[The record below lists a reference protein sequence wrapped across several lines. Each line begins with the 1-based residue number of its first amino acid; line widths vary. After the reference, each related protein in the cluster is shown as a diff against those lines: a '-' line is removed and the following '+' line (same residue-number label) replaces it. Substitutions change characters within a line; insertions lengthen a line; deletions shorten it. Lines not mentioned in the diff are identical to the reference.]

1 VRSRAVWAVTVA
13 LAALAVLGW
22 TLTPAPHSGGDNAS
36 YLSLGHSLAT
46 GGGYVEHWDPEG
58 APHTKYPPVFPTLLA
73 LLVLAGASSWTAY
86 KLLMIGLVSLAVTFV
101 FTWASGRRG
110 PIAGAAVA
118 GLTLLSAGWLDAAR
132 WILSEPL
139 FLVCTFLALWAADRA
154 PGRLPALRNEL
165 RRVIGASGASG
176 DADARA
182 LGRADRTEDP
192 KGPNGPR
199 SAKGPKVPQGPDE
212 SGRGGV
218 APGIWLAL
226 AGAGALLAF
235 FTRSAGLPLV
245 LALFFALVFLRAWR
259 QAGVFAATVALPGL
273 AWYLRA
279 RRGTGEGAYQSEFW
293 LVNPY
298 EPELGTLGW
307 LGLPGRVW
315 ANLGAYGLDVLPAQ
329 WWGVGATGGAF
340 LGVVIGGLAFWGWT
354 LRIRLG
360 AGVAEL
366 FVPAY
371 LGLILLWPEVWTG
384 ERFFLPLLPVVLL
397 YAGEAVRY
405 AALPLGRL
413 GAPVA
418 VALTVLILAVPALP
432 GWMAVMDEAAQC
444 RSLARSGD
452 VFRCHGPAFQEFRNA
467 SAWIGVNLPANAVVL
482 NRKPSIHYLLGGR
495 PGRIFEFTL
504 DPSRFLAD
512 ADRIGARY
520 VLFDHI
526 DGISPYY
533 LGGIV
538 HAQPLAFCY
547 IAGWGG
553 GTGVPGTDL
562 LGILPA
568 SGRVSGGDPT
578 QIEVCSR
585 EYLEPLIR
593 DPSTEGTRIPR
604 FVGSPPAR
612 IESLQS
618 RLPADP

>member
-1 VRSRAVWAVTVA
+1 MPRAAWTAVIALVA
-13 LAALAVLGW
+13 VVILGS

-36 YLSLGHSLAT
+36 YLALGNSLAT

-58 APHTKYPPVFPTLLA
+58 APHTKYPPAFPALLA
-73 LLVLAGASSWTAY
+73 LLVLAGVSSWTAY
-86 KLLMIGLVSLAVTFV
+86 KLLMIGLVTLAVTLV
-101 FTWASGRRG
+101 FTWAAGRRG

-118 GLTLLSAGWLDAAR
+118 GLTLLSVGWLDAAR

-139 FLVCTFLALWAADRA
+139 FLGCTFLALWAADRA
-154 PGRLPALRNEL
+154 PGRLPALGRKV
-165 RRVIGASGASG
+165 RRAIGADPGH
-176 DADARA
+176 ARA
-182 LGRADRTEDP
+182 VGGAE
-192 KGPNGPR
+192 KSEN
-199 SAKGPKVPQGPDE
+199 SASARDALP
-212 SGRGGV
+212 SGFWV
-218 APGIWLAL
+218 AL

-235 FTRSAGLPLV
+235 FTRSAGLPLI
-245 LALFFALVFLRAWR
+245 LALLLALVIVRSWR
-259 QAGVFAATVALPGL
+259 HVAGL
-273 AWYLRA
+273 AVAVSIPGAGWYLRT

-307 LGLPGRVW
+307 LDLPGRVW

-329 WWGVGATGGAF
+329 WWGTGATGAGAAGGAW
-340 LGVVIGGLAFWGWT
+340 LGLVIGVLAFWGWT
-354 LRIRLG
+354 LRVRLG

-366 FVPAY
+366 FLPAY

-384 ERFFLPLLPVVLL
+384 ERFLLPLIPVILL
-397 YAGEAVRY
+397 HAGEAVRY
-405 AALPLGRL
+405 ASLPLGRL
-413 GAPVA
+413 GPPAT

-432 GWMAVMDEAAQC
+432 GWMAVMDEAAEC

-452 VFRCHGPAFQEFRNA
+452 VFRCHGPAFQEFRDA
-467 SAWIGVNLPANAVVL
+467 SAWMGVNLPAEAVVL

-495 PGRIFEFTL
+495 PGRIYEFTL
-504 DPSRFLAD
+504 DPTRFLAE

-538 HAQPLAFCY
+538 QTEPLAFCY

-553 GTGVPGTDL
+553 GTGMPGTDL

-568 SGRVSGGDPT
+568 SQRVSGGDPA
-578 QIEVCSR
+578 QIAMCPR
-585 EYLEPLIR
+585 EYLELPLN
-593 DPSTEGTRIPR
+593 DPLVEGLRIPR
-604 FVGSPPAR
+604 FTTA
-612 IESLQS
+612 L
-618 RLPADP
+618 

>member
-1 VRSRAVWAVTVA
+1 MPRVAWSAVIA
-13 LAALAVLGW
+13 LAAVVVLGG

-36 YLSLGHSLAT
+36 YLGLGHSLAT

-58 APHTKYPPVFPTLLA
+58 GPHTKYPPAFPALLA
-73 LLVLAGASSWTAY
+73 LLVLAGVSTWTAY
-86 KLLMIGLVSLAVTFV
+86 KLLMIGLVSLAVTLV
-101 FTWASGRRG
+101 FTWVAGRRG

-154 PGRLPALRNEL
+154 PGRLPALRRKV
-165 RRVIGASGASG
+165 RRAIGSDDGH
-176 DADARA
+176 ART
-182 LGRADRTEDP
+182 LGEVEP
-192 KGPNGPR
+192 
-199 SAKGPKVPQGPDE
+199 SAGGE
-212 SGRGGV
+212 SERDGLGTGLWV
-218 APGIWLAL
+218 VV

-235 FTRSAGLPLV
+235 FTRSAGLPLI
-245 LALFFALVFLRAWR
+245 LALLLALLLMRSR
-259 QAGVFAATVALPGL
+259 RYAGGL
-273 AWYLRA
+273 AAAVAIPGAGWYLRA

-307 LGLPGRVW
+307 LGLPGRIW
-315 ANLGAYGLDVLPAQ
+315 ANLGTYGLEVLPAQ
-329 WWGVGATGGAF
+329 WWGAGAVGGGAAGGAL
-340 LGVVIGGLAFWGWT
+340 LGFVIGVLAFWGWT
-354 LRIRLG
+354 LRLRLG
-360 AGVAEL
+360 AGVADL

-384 ERFFLPLLPVVLL
+384 ERFLLPLIPVILL
-397 YAGEAVRY
+397 YAGEAVRF
-405 AALPLGRL
+405 ASLPLGRL
-413 GAPVA
+413 GTQAA

-432 GWMAVMDEAAQC
+432 GWMAVLDEAAQC

-452 VFRCHGPAFQEFRNA
+452 VFRCHGPAFQEFRDA
-467 SAWIGVNLPANAVVL
+467 SAWMGENLPAEAVVL

-495 PGRIFEFTL
+495 PGRIYLFTL
-504 DPSRFLAD
+504 EPSRFLAE

-533 LGGIV
+533 LGGVV
-538 HAQPLAFCY
+538 HAEPLAFCY

-568 SGRVSGGDPT
+568 SRRVPGGDPA
-578 QIEVCSR
+578 QIAMCPR
-585 EYLEPLIR
+585 EYLELPLS
-593 DPSTEGTRIPR
+593 DPLAEGRRIPR
-604 FVGSPPAR
+604 FAAVP
-612 IESLQS
+612 
-618 RLPADP
+618 

>member
-1 VRSRAVWAVTVA
+1 VAVSLVAVG
-13 LAALAVLGW
+13 VLGW

-36 YLSLGHSLAT
+36 YLGLGHSLAT
-46 GGGYVEHWDPEG
+46 GGGYVEHWDPEA
-58 APHTKYPPVFPTLLA
+58 APHTKYPPVFPALLA
-73 LLVLAGASSWTAY
+73 LLVLAGVSSWTAY
-86 KLLMIGLVSLAVTFV
+86 KVLMIGLVSLAVALV
-101 FTWASGRRG
+101 FTWVTGRRG

-154 PGRLPALRNEL
+154 PGRLPGLRSKV
-165 RRVIGASGASG
+165 RRVTGTG
-176 DADARA
+176 DGDARA
-182 LGRADRTEDP
+182 PGGAE
-192 KGPNGPR
+192 
-199 SAKGPKVPQGPDE
+199 E
-212 SGRGGV
+212 SRGSEGETGGL
-218 APGIWLAL
+218 APGGWVAV
-226 AGAGALLAF
+226 AGTGALLAF

-245 LALFFALVFLRAWR
+245 FALLLALVLVRSWSY
-259 QAGVFAATVALPGL
+259 AGGL
-273 AWYLRA
+273 AAAVAIPAAGWYLRA

-298 EPELGTLGW
+298 APELGTLSW

-329 WWGVGATGGAF
+329 WWGAGAAGGAV
-340 LGVVIGGLAFWGWT
+340 LGLVIGALAFWGWT

-366 FVPAY
+366 FVPTY

-384 ERFFLPLLPVVLL
+384 ERFLLPLIPPVLL

-405 AALPLGRL
+405 ASLPLGRL
-413 GAPVA
+413 GAPA
-418 VALTVLILAVPALP
+418 TVALTVLILAVPALP
-432 GWMAVMDEAAQC
+432 GWMAVVDEASQC

-467 SAWIGVNLPANAVVL
+467 SAWIGVNLPSDAVVL
-482 NRKPSIHYLLGGR
+482 NRKPSIHHLLGGR
-495 PGRIFEFTL
+495 PGRIYGFTL
-504 DPSRFLAD
+504 DPSRFLAE
-512 ADRIGARY
+512 ADQIGARY

-578 QIEVCSR
+578 QIAMCPP
-585 EYLEPLIR
+585 EYLELPIR
-593 DPSTEGTRIPR
+593 DPHSEGTRIPR
-604 FVGSPPAR
+604 FAGVPEARLDSP
-612 IESLQS
+612 QS
-618 RLPADP
+618 RFPGDP